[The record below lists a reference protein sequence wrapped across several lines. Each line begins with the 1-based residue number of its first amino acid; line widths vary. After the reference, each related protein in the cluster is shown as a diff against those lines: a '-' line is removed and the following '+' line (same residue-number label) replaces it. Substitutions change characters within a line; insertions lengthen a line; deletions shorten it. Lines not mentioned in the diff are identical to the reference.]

1 MAQDQSSRKAQKRK
15 DLERAAARKGKRSW
29 G

>member
-1 MAQDQSSRKAQKRK
+1 MAQDHNSRKNEKRK